1 VSSFAACS
9 APRSGCPPSTS
20 PQRSPTSKLFSL
32 SPSVLLRPASP
43 TASIAV
49 GSSSKTNLV
58 SVQSPP
64 LFEDF
69 RPKPSILSPRRRC
82 KRLARMTLRS
92 FTPKTFAFASP
103 GLRFNSFASFRVP
116 SPRERVSAV
125 QDCRLANRPRFK
137 TIASGLLLP
146 FTVRLPRFFVSTEN
160 SLFLFLCFDTNTLY
174 SHTLTCCG
182 RGPAATRG
190 RQE

>member
-1 VSSFAACS
+1 VFLRPTACPASPSGLLQVSFDLSVPARLQQPGFAAISAGFAKKLTSSAPFLGPVSSFAACS

-92 FTPKTFAFASP
+92 FTP
-103 GLRFNSFASFRVP
+103 SFPQDVRICLPWFKIQFFRL
-116 SPRERVSAV
+116 V
-125 QDCRLANRPRFK
+125 Q
-137 TIASGLLLP
+137 SP
-146 FTVRLPRFFVSTEN
+146 FTP
-160 SLFLFLCFDTNTLY
+160 
-174 SHTLTCCG
+174 
-182 RGPAATRG
+182 
-190 RQE
+190 